1 MKSQILV
8 KRYTQGLVNSI
19 KNEAEFSA
27 VSQELSNFALLLRK
41 HQKLKDTLHS
51 PFLPTTKK
59 TQIAEEVL
67 AKQPLGKKASRFI
80 LLLVEKNRLELFP
93 EIIESLPEVWNEQKG
108 TYTFEVASVVPL
120 TDEQRK
126 KLGKKLELLEKRP
139 VELKYRIDPELVGGL
154 WVRRGNI
161 VYDVSIKGNLMKLK
175 EEISE
180 G

>member
-1 MKSQILV
+1 MKNQILV

-41 HQKLKDTLHS
+41 HQKLRDTLHS

-59 TQIAEEVL
+59 TEIAKEVL
-67 AKQPLGKKASRFI
+67 AKQPLGKKALRFI
-80 LLLVEKNRLELFP
+80 LLLVDNNRLGLFP

-126 KLGKKLELLEKRP
+126 KLGEK
-139 VELKYRIDPELVGGL
+139 
-154 WVRRGNI
+154 
-161 VYDVSIKGNLMKLK
+161 
-175 EEISE
+175 
-180 G
+180 